1 MTNAPFLMKF
11 AHLSLD
17 KGTDSGTDRS
27 EEGGNEK
34 AQARLRGTFVTKVDR
49 ETTDD
54 R

>member
-11 AHLSLD
+11 AHLPLD
-17 KGTDSGTDRS
+17 KGTDSGTGGS
-27 EEGGNEK
+27 EEGKNEK
-34 AQARLRGTFVTKVDR
+34 SQARLPGTFITKVDR